1 MTVITASPKGFNRM
15 LELQEQANVHLMT
28 MAKVLETM
36 KSVDMAA
43 LIETK
48 KLENNNKTNLE
59 NADKSLKIQNEQL
72 KLEKQSLTSQ
82 KDLIKSLKDQDRIR
96 SKESEAIKNIAQ
108 SMETFKTM
116 GDKLEDIK
124 KGFKEKFSAQGI
136 REGLLNKLNIGGIFN
151 KALSREKFIKQQKA
165 LGSEKSRSELKQDF
179 EGAQKASKDIK
190 KNEKELAEYKKVT
203 GLSDSDLA
211 KTKEGKRLLAKR
223 QESTDEYAKYDKRA
237 ELVRQ
242 ENPSV
247 KPLDKNTDLIK
258 KETPTQLHADKG
270 EQEETMLEQNKMVG
284 EQTDLLKAI
293 AQNTGGE
300 KEDTTRTKPKEE
312 QKDTGGGGL
321 LGKLMGGGGIGKALS
336 SLKDFGIGIVLVAG
350 GLWVASKAFKSF
362 GDVEWDDVGKG
373 VVVLGALVAAAV
385 GLDKMKGSILKGAFV
400 LGALSLAT
408 YGISQVF
415 KTFSELDWETIGKG
429 MTAIAGLGVIGA
441 LAGAAAPLLL
451 KGALAMGALGGALW
465 VIGEAMQ
472 SVGQGFQDLT
482 DGLERLS
489 QLDGGNLLKV
499 AGGVLALSGAMVAF
513 GASQAVAG
521 VGNLVGRLLTL
532 GTDSPVDQL
541 IKIGDRGEGIEKAA
555 NGMEKL
561 GSAMVAFNKV
571 DKKSMDVVNDFPWL
585 KATAFAAAG
594 GAMQVDGVK
603 VYNASKGNA
612 DENAKASATKS
623 GGTNVVNAPVNNV
636 SKQTNII
643 RPSIRNRE
651 STQAMVQWERMHPS
665 GGGNNF

>member
-1 MTVITASPKGFNRM
+1 
-15 LELQEQANVHLMT
+15 
-28 MAKVLETM
+28 
-36 KSVDMAA
+36 
-43 LIETK
+43 
-48 KLENNNKTNLE
+48 
-59 NADKSLKIQNEQL
+59 
-72 KLEKQSLTSQ
+72 
-82 KDLIKSLKDQDRIR
+82 
-96 SKESEAIKNIAQ
+96 
-108 SMETFKTM
+108 
-116 GDKLEDIK
+116 
-124 KGFKEKFSAQGI
+124 
-136 REGLLNKLNIGGIFN
+136 
-151 KALSREKFIKQQKA
+151 
-165 LGSEKSRSELKQDF
+165 
-179 EGAQKASKDIK
+179 
-190 KNEKELAEYKKVT
+190 
-203 GLSDSDLA
+203 
-211 KTKEGKRLLAKR
+211 
-223 QESTDEYAKYDKRA
+223 
-237 ELVRQ
+237 
-242 ENPSV
+242 
-247 KPLDKNTDLIK
+247 
-258 KETPTQLHADKG
+258 
-270 EQEETMLEQNKMVG
+270 
-284 EQTDLLKAI
+284 
-293 AQNTGGE
+293 
-300 KEDTTRTKPKEE
+300 
-312 QKDTGGGGL
+312 
-321 LGKLMGGGGIGKALS
+321 
-336 SLKDFGIGIVLVAG
+336 
-350 GLWVASKAFKSF
+350 
-362 GDVEWDDVGKG
+362 
-373 VVVLGALVAAAV
+373 
-385 GLDKMKGSILKGAFV
+385 MKGSILKGAFV

-472 SVGQGFQDLT
+472 AVGQGFQDLT

-521 VGNLVGRLLTL
+521 VGNLVGRLLTI

-612 DENAKASATKS
+612 DENAKTEVAK
-623 GGTNVVNAPVNNV
+623 GGNTNVVNAPVNNV
-636 SKQTNII
+636 TRQTNII
-643 RPSIRNRE
+643 KPAIRNRE
-651 STQAMVQWERMHPS
+651 STQAKVQWERMG